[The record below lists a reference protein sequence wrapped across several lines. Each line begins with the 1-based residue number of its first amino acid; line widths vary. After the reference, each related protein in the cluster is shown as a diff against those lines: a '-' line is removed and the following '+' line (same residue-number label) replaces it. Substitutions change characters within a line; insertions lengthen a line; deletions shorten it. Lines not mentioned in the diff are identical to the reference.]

1 MWGLAT
7 FQALSREV
15 WYEVDTNL
23 TICWASH
30 NCFDVVGY
38 KKAAIVQKPF
48 LELIPEED
56 HPHVLGMIR
65 QAEQLD
71 QPGNARAVY
80 RRLTAQGKLL
90 LVEAEA
96 RAIVQKPAEASSGSG
111 NAGTSAPATSD
122 WLPTGQ
128 FPMHG
133 VQAPQRLASQQA
145 LSDMISYAMQSHMQS
160 ALPATFVPAYH
171 QAPVMATQM
180 YPPFVADPVHGYIY
194 PSIPGSM
201 PSVETLQHQ
210 LMTMSMGLSQ
220 GTPAALSR
228 PAMPWPSPQPV
239 DPGHAES
246 RSLMRIAVIEK
257 EVVTTG
263 ASLIDLH
270 VPSLISD
277 QAMEMVIE
285 YTSEGIVNRAS
296 HGCLGLLNC
305 SREALQGLSVLA
317 TVAPADKEHVM
328 HVLAASKQKLATSA
342 DYTSVVV
349 SMEFRRVKSGADQTV
364 IWVHARGNAILGDK
378 GAVSFVMVESY
389 YDDAIRNRVFQA
401 VLDACTD
408 RLDAQTPDVA
418 EPVLPVS
425 MRTESDSRPATRP
438 GTPGASNLGDAL
450 SPGLMSIGTSSA
462 RVSMDE
468 ASQNFRSWAKEAM
481 TRALV
486 EPVPFVTLHADRPA
500 PILAWRADV
509 VPLVRRVVQA
519 RRSVLGG
526 RRVAS
531 HDGSHMGSG
540 PASVTSRTSLEAL
553 RQGSAVIP
561 SPRRGSGAS
570 FGSPGD
576 NRGDPSPPRLSR
588 VPSGSFHGSVDHA
601 PAGPVQR
608 QAPLSDRPPRP

>member
-1 MWGLAT
+1 M
-7 FQALSREV
+7 
-15 WYEVDTNL
+15 
-23 TICWASH
+23 
-30 NCFDVVGY
+30 
-38 KKAAIVQKPF
+38 
-48 LELIPEED
+48 
-56 HPHVLGMIR
+56 
-65 QAEQLD
+65 
-71 QPGNARAVY
+71 
-80 RRLTAQGKLL
+80 
-90 LVEAEA
+90 
-96 RAIVQKPAEASSGSG
+96 
-111 NAGTSAPATSD
+111 
-122 WLPTGQ
+122 
-128 FPMHG
+128 
-133 VQAPQRLASQQA
+133 
-145 LSDMISYAMQSHMQS
+145 
-160 ALPATFVPAYH
+160 
-171 QAPVMATQM
+171 
-180 YPPFVADPVHGYIY
+180 
-194 PSIPGSM
+194 
-201 PSVETLQHQ
+201 
-210 LMTMSMGLSQ
+210 
-220 GTPAALSR
+220 
-228 PAMPWPSPQPV
+228 
-239 DPGHAES
+239 
-246 RSLMRIAVIEK
+246 
-257 EVVTTG
+257 
-263 ASLIDLH
+263 
-270 VPSLISD
+270 PSLISD

-408 RLDAQTPDVA
+408 RLDAQVRAGAAGASADVRSWAPHACNAVPSTPRPLSPLQTPDVA

-462 RVSMDE
+462 RVRWGAHGKQSTLPDSWPAPTQDSLRPCHPRSMDE

-540 PASVTSRTSLEAL
+540 PARCAQGLASLPVPRQLGRLTLAAL
-553 RQGSAVIP
+553 LSATKFP
-561 SPRRGSGAS
+561 
-570 FGSPGD
+570 
-576 NRGDPSPPRLSR
+576 
-588 VPSGSFHGSVDHA
+588 HA
-601 PAGPVQR
+601 PHLCFVHGAMHCTP
-608 QAPLSDRPPRP
+608 